1 MAKRDMIYD
10 DCPEVPAK
18 LIDTYDILQQLGL
31 EFLIGRY
38 KGIYKQLVEGEGMTA
53 EKARIVAICHL
64 IEENNRHL
72 LIYLEN
78 ELERPLRL

>member
-1 MAKRDMIYD
+1 MAKRDVIFD

-18 LIDTYDILQQLGL
+18 LVDTYDVLRQLGP
-31 EFLIGRY
+31 ESLIGRH
-38 KGIYKQLVEGEGMTA
+38 KGIYKQLIEGEGITA

-64 IEENNRHL
+64 TKANNRHL

-78 ELERPLRL
+78 ELRRPLRL

>member
-1 MAKRDMIYD
+1 MAKRDSIYD
-10 DCPEVPAK
+10 DSPEVSAE
-18 LIDTYDILQQLGL
+18 LVDTYDVLRQLGL

-38 KGIYKQLVEGEGMTA
+38 KGIDRQLIEDEGVTP

>member
-10 DCPEVPAK
+10 DSPEVPAN
-18 LIDTYDILQQLGL
+18 LIDTYNTLQQLGL

-38 KGIYKQLVEGEGMTA
+38 KGISNQLTEDEGMAA
-53 EKARIVAICHL
+53 EKAHTVAVCHL

-72 LIYLEN
+72 LTYLEN

>member
-1 MAKRDMIYD
+1 MAKRDSIYD
-10 DCPEVPAK
+10 DSPEVSARSV
-18 LIDTYDILQQLGL
+18 DTYNVLQQLGL

-38 KGIYKQLVEGEGMTA
+38 KGIYRQLIEDEGMTD

-72 LIYLEN
+72 LIYLGD

>member
-1 MAKRDMIYD
+1 MPSYHRGTLRA
-10 DCPEVPAK
+10 
-18 LIDTYDILQQLGL
+18 TGL
-31 EFLIGRY
+31 VFG
-38 KGIYKQLVEGEGMTA
+38 GNVMTA

>member
-10 DCPEVPAK
+10 DSPEVPAN

-38 KGIYKQLVEGEGMTA
+38 KGIYKQLIEGEGMTA

-64 IEENNRHL
+64 NEENNRHL